1 MWQLEQILQLA
12 GSFPPNSETL
22 NDLSG
27 ELIKVLWE
35 NLPHPPLSYQGDE
48 YKYRTANGS
57 NNNIM
62 YPHMGEAGSS
72 YARTVSP
79 QTLQPGALPDPG
91 VIFEAIYKRGD
102 TPKEHPNKISSML
115 FYLATIIIHDIF
127 HTDEKD
133 WTKVKTSS
141 YLDLAPL
148 YGSSQKEQDKIRA
161 HVDGLLKPDTFAE
174 SRVLVFPPGVSA
186 LLVCF
191 NRFHNYVAK
200 QLKIINEGGRFTP
213 SKHIH
218 PKKKAL
224 EKVDNDLFQTARL

>member
-1 MWQLEQILQLA
+1 MQLA

-22 NDLSG
+22 DDLSG

-35 NLPHPPLSYQGDE
+35 NLLHPPLSHQGDD

-62 YPHMGEAGSS
+62 YPHMGEAGCS

-91 VIFEAIYKRGD
+91 VIFEAIYKRGE
-102 TPKEHPNKISSML
+102 TPREHPSKISSML

-133 WTKVKTSS
+133 STKVKTSS

-148 YGSSQKEQDKIRA
+148 YGSSQKEQDKIRT

-174 SRVLVFPPGVSA
+174 SRVVAFPPGVPA

-213 SKHIH
+213 SKSIH

-224 EKVDNDLFQTARL
+224 DKVDNDLFQTARL